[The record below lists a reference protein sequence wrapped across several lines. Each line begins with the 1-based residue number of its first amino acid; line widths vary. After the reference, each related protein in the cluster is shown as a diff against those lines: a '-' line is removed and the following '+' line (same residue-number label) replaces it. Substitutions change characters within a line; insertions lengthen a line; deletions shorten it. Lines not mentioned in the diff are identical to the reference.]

1 MRIVFATVFDYPHA
15 GGLSTHVSTLT
26 RAMEDLGHEVTVV
39 TPRRHAGLRLDLLG
53 RAPSRLL
60 QLLGG
65 DRGIVWSHRVRLG
78 LLREAISAQPREVPV
93 VAEDVLAAL
102 AARAA
107 GRRCLLTVHG
117 YFTRE
122 ALSRRGLREG
132 SYGERVFARW
142 EDAGYRAAD
151 RVVAVDSRIAG
162 HILATSGRGDVRV
175 QPNFIDMAWADALP
189 ERQAA
194 RRALGFDE
202 RPLILCPRR
211 LTPKNGV
218 HVAVA
223 ALSEWPEARL
233 LVVGDGVDRARLE
246 AQARASGVADRVTFT
261 GAQPH
266 AAMAGYY
273 AAADCIAVP
282 SVPVAGV
289 EEATSISVLEGMA
302 SGRPVVASAIGGLKE
317 LIESG
322 RNGLL
327 VPPDDPGVL
336 AAALK
341 EAMRQARRL
350 GDAARDDVRRH
361 YSAKAAAEAF
371 LADIFQLPR

>member
-15 GGLSTHVSTLT
+15 GGLSTHVATLAHALET
-26 RAMEDLGHEVTVV
+26 LGHDVVVV
-39 TPRRHAGLRLDLLG
+39 TPRRHAALRLDLVG

-60 QLLGG
+60 QLLGQ

-78 LLREAISAQPREVPV
+78 LVREALAQEPRESRI
-93 VAEDVLAAL
+93 VAEDVLSAI
-102 AARAA
+102 AARTS
-107 GRRCLLTVHG
+107 GRPCLLTVHG

-122 ALSRRGLREG
+122 ALSRRALRPD

-151 RVVAVDSRIAG
+151 SIVAVDSRIAQ
-162 HILATSGRGDVRV
+162 HILATSGRDDVRV

-189 ERQAA
+189 DRPTA
-194 RRALGFDE
+194 RRELGLGDW
-202 RPLILCPRR
+202 PLILCPRR

-223 ALSEWPEARL
+223 ALKEWPEAHL
-233 LVVGDGVDRARLE
+233 LIVGDGVDRARLE
-246 AQARASGVADRVTFT
+246 TQVHQEGLKDRVVFT

-266 AAMAGYY
+266 QAMAAYY

-289 EEATSISVLEGMA
+289 EEATSISVIEGMA

-317 LIESG
+317 LIENG

-327 VPPDDPGVL
+327 VPPNDPGAL
-336 AAALK
+336 AGALQQSLGRAQELGRAA
-341 EAMRQARRL
+341 Q
-350 GDAARDDVRRH
+350 DDVRQN
-361 YSAKAAAEAF
+361 YSARAAAEAF
-371 LADIFQLPR
+371 IADLSHLPD

>member
-15 GGLSTHVSTLT
+15 GGLSTHVATLS
-26 RAMEDLGHEVTVV
+26 RAMEQLGHEVTVV
-39 TPRRHAGLRLDLLG
+39 TPRRHAGLRLDVVG

-65 DRGIVWSHRVRLG
+65 DRGVVWSHRVRLI
-78 LLREAISAQPREVPV
+78 LLRESIAAQPRESRI

-107 GRRCLLTVHG
+107 GRSCLLTVHG

-142 EDAGYRAAD
+142 EDAGYRAPD
-151 RVVAVDSRIAG
+151 RVVAVDSRIAE
-162 HILATSGRGDVRV
+162 HILASCGRRDVRV
-175 QPNFIDMAWADALP
+175 QPNFIDMAWADGLP
-189 ERQAA
+189 DRESA
-194 RRALGFDE
+194 RRALGFGDG
-202 RPLILCPRR
+202 PLVLCPRR

-218 HVAVA
+218 HVAVT
-223 ALSEWPEARL
+223 ALMDWPEARL
-233 LVVGDGVDRARLE
+233 LIVGDGVDRSRLE
-246 AQARASGVADRVTFT
+246 AQVRDSGLGDRVVFT

-302 SGRPVVASAIGGLKE
+302 SGRPVVASAIGGLRE
-317 LIESG
+317 LIDSG

-327 VPPDDPGVL
+327 VPPNDPKAL
-336 AAALK
+336 AAALQA
-341 EAMRQARRL
+341 AMRQARPL
-350 GDAARDDVRRH
+350 GDAAREDVRHR
-361 YSAKAAAEAF
+361 YSARAAAEAF
-371 LADIFQLPR
+371 LADLSHLPD